1 MATRSLPFCVSARLW
16 PAVFSLVLMASG
28 LASEARAD
36 ITSVSVNP
44 GTLTLPANSALP
56 VRLVWQ
62 INRTETNTASPGP
75 FVRQVSSP
83 SALLQIGGTTVAA
96 VGGTLTQSSVLTA
109 GQSASLRFNEV
120 IQLNVGLA
128 RRIANSPAG
137 SVTIVREFSDTQTAQ
152 RSSVAVYAGNS
163 GADGLTVRRIDLS
176 FESDVRTDVVEQH
189 APLRAVANVSFQSS
203 GVLRGEWRIIDPTA
217 SLGDGSGRV
226 LQVVR
231 QSLISA
237 GEGRIPV
244 VSPLLPTDRQ
254 GLYLLAFSVQDTTAR
269 IDIPVLRY
277 YVIDNS
283 LAPSVVELQTLTV
296 MQPLQNAVLGAGTRF
311 AWQPLANAHAYQLEV
326 FRRGEQVPLTGKL
339 VPATE
344 TALDL
349 SVMSLDRL
357 SPLSTYQWQL
367 RAFDHRGN
375 VIGVS
380 PRQSIQ
386 TP

>member
-1 MATRSLPFCVSARLW
+1 MATRSLPSCVSARLW

-36 ITSVSVNP
+36 INSVSVNP

-96 VGGTLTQSSVLTA
+96 VGGTLTQSSVPTA

-176 FESDVRTDVVEQH
+176 FESDARTDVVEQH

-203 GVLRGEWRIIDPTA
+203 GVLRGEWRIVDPTA
-217 SLGDGSGRV
+217 SLGGGSGRV

-244 VSPLLPTDRQ
+244 VSP
-254 GLYLLAFSVQDTTAR
+254 LLAFSVQDTTAR

-296 MQPLQNAVLGAGTRF
+296 MQPLQNAVLDAGTRF